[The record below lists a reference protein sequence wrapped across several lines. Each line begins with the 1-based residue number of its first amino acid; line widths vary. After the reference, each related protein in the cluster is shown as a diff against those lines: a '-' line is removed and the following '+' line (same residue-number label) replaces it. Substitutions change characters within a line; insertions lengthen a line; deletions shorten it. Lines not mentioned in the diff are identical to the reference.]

1 MNRFPLTLSIVLLS
15 LSVLWAPVRA
25 AHNNEPDV
33 EPFRFEHFFQGPIH
47 ARGFVRNR
55 GGEVIRRFWAEI
67 VGTWDAG
74 TRELTL
80 DEILHF
86 DDGEVL
92 ERVWQIE
99 RLANGE
105 YRGRAGDVE
114 GVATGEVSGPDGVL
128 RYALTVQYRGMD
140 LVLNVLDRFHAVS
153 EDVMYNNTQL
163 RKFGFN
169 VGSVSSVFY
178 KGAAIP
184 PDVQS
189 PNTTAAVSD

>member
-1 MNRFPLTLSIVLLS
+1 MKTLSAYVAIAFMC
-15 LSVLWAPVRA
+15 LSVLSAPARA
-25 AHNNEPDV
+25 AHTNEPEID
-33 EPFRFEHFFQGPIH
+33 PFRFEHFFQGPIH

-67 VGTWDAG
+67 VGTWDERTG
-74 TRELTL
+74 ELTL

-140 LVLNVLDRFHAVS
+140 LVLSVVDRFHAVS

-163 RKFGFN
+163 KKFGFN

-184 PDVQS
+184 PEVQL